1 MSDLREWQLWRTL
14 EWPPGSVGPWE
25 VGIWKTEQ

>member
-25 VGIWKTEQ
+25 ACIWTTEQ